1 MKKNQNRVTIKD
13 IALQCNVTANT
24 VSRALRDDRKI
35 SEATIQKIK
44 KTAIEMGYVRNNMA
58 SAMRSGSS
66 HLISIIVDDLP
77 NPHYSTLIDKIDY
90 LLKKNGYDIMI
101 LCSHGKIEESLKMA
115 NLSISNLVNGIIY
128 FPDSSDRNVPERI
141 KKNHIPLVLVDRA
154 VPGIET
160 DVVRMDDYKGG
171 TLAAKCLYL
180 AGHRKFLYICGP
192 EGNGAQPLRQQG
204 FLDGLSQYGISPSEI
219 RIIRGDQICPIPDSE
234 ELFHLLQPIRCTGIF
249 SFNDQIA
256 YSVMN
261 ALQDHGCRVPEDI
274 SMIGFDHIRSGM
286 PCLQP
291 LSSIGCENAGDLAER
306 TVELLLRRIENP
318 ECEFMTEILPV
329 RLYETE
335 STVKKIK

>member
-13 IALQCNVTANT
+13 IALKCNVTANT

-44 KTAIEMGYVRNNMA
+44 KTAQEMGYVRNNMA

-77 NPHYSTLIDKIDY
+77 NPHYSTLIDKIDS

-128 FPDSSDRNVPERI
+128 FPDSNDRNVSERI

-154 VPGIET
+154 VSGIET
-160 DVVRMDDYKGG
+160 DVVRVDDYQGG
-171 TLAAKCLYL
+171 VLAAECMYM

-204 FLDGLSQYGISPSEI
+204 FLDTLSEYGIGPSEI
-219 RIIRGDQICPIPDSE
+219 RIIRGDQIYPMRDSA
-234 ELFHLLQPIRCTGIF
+234 ELFKLLQPIRYTGIF

-256 YSVMN
+256 YYVMN
-261 ALQDHGCRVPEDI
+261 ALLAYGYRVPDDI
-274 SMIGFDHIRSGM
+274 SMIGFDHIRCGM
-286 PCLQP
+286 PYLRP
-291 LSSIGCENAGDLAER
+291 LSSVGCENAGELAER
-306 TVELLLRRIENP
+306 IVELLLRRIDNP
-318 ECEFMTEILPV
+318 EYEFVSEILPV
-329 RLYETE
+329 MLYEAE
-335 STVKKIK
+335 STVKKI

>member
-1 MKKNQNRVTIKD
+1 MQRNGNRVTIKD

-44 KTAIEMGYVRNNMA
+44 KTALEMGYVRNNMA

-77 NPHYSTLIDKIDY
+77 NPHYSVLIDKIDY

-101 LCSHGKIEESLKMA
+101 VCSHGKMEESLKMA
-115 NLSISNLVNGIIY
+115 NVSISNLVNGIIY
-128 FPDSSDRNVPERI
+128 FPDSNDRSVTERI

-154 VPGIET
+154 VSGVET
-160 DVVRMDDYKGG
+160 DVVRVDDYQGG
-171 TLAAKCLYL
+171 ALAAERMYM

-204 FLDGLSQYGISPSEI
+204 FLDTLSGYGVDPSEI
-219 RIIRGDQICPIPDSE
+219 RMIRGDRIYPMPDSA
-234 ELFHLLQPIRCTGIF
+234 ELFQLLQPIRYTGIF

-274 SMIGFDHIRSGM
+274 SMIGFDHIRTGM
-286 PCLQP
+286 PCLRP
-291 LSSIGCENAGDLAER
+291 LSSIGCENTVDPAER
-306 TVELLLRRIENP
+306 VVELLLRRIKNP
-318 ECEFMTEILPV
+318 EHAFVSEVLPV
-329 RLYETE
+329 MLYEAE
-335 STVKKIK
+335 STVRKI